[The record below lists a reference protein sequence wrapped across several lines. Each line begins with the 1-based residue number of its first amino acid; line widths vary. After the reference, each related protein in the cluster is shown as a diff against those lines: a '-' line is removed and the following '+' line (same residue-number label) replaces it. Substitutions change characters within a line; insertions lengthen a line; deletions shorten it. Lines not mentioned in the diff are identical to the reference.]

1 MARRAT
7 VNLNLPSGLR
17 KKLLPSGNTFYYY
30 DVGGKP
36 RKWLPLGSNYIEAL
50 RQFAQLEQSKASRQL
65 VERITFVQIADRY
78 TIEVMP
84 TKAPRSQK
92 DNAVQLKKLLQFFN
106 DPPVA
111 MALIEPIHIRQYLT
125 WRKDAPRRANLEVAL
140 FSHIFNYAR
149 EWGYTSNANPC
160 EGVRKFKMTGRDN
173 YVSDELYEAVHAAA
187 CQPVRDAL
195 DLAYLTGQRPAD
207 VLKMTDSDV
216 TDGHLAVQQN
226 KTGARLRIAVKGA
239 LEVLLCSVA
248 IRKAGHKVCTG
259 ALIVNE
265 KGRALT
271 MDAFRWRFDK
281 ARAAAGVSKDAFQF
295 RDLRAKAGTDK
306 EDSQGM
312 AAAKDQL
319 GHANESMTRHYVRN
333 ALGKKVSATK

>member
-1 MARRAT
+1 MGRPAT
-7 VNLNLPSGLR
+7 VNKNLPSGLR
-17 KKLLPSGNTFYYY
+17 RKTLPSGNTFYYY
-30 DVGGKP
+30 DAGGKP

-50 RQFAQLEQSKASRQL
+50 RQYAQLEQSKASRQQ
-65 VERITFVQIADRY
+65 VERITFAQIADRY
-78 TIEVMP
+78 FDEVVP
-84 TKAPRSQK
+84 SKAPRSQK
-92 DNAVQLKKLLQFFN
+92 DNAVQLKSLLEFFN

-111 MALIEPIHIRQYLT
+111 MGMIEPIHIRQYLT
-125 WRKDAPRRANLEVAL
+125 WRKAAPRRANLEIAL

-149 EWGYTSNANPC
+149 EWGYANNSNPC
-160 EGVRKFKMTGRDN
+160 EGVRKFKTTGRDN

-207 VLKMTDSDV
+207 VLKMTDAHV
-216 TDGHLAVQQN
+216 TGGHLAVQQN
-226 KTGARLRIAVKGA
+226 KTGARLRIAVAGA

-248 IRKAGHKVCTG
+248 IRKASHRVSTG

-265 KGRALT
+265 KGAALT
-271 MDAFRWRFDK
+271 MDAFRARFDK
-281 ARAAAGVSKDAFQF
+281 ARALAGVSKDAFQF

-306 EDSQGM
+306 EGTQGM

-333 ALGKKVSATK
+333 ALGKIVSATK